1 MPPEVMRFV
10 GPDAIGN
17 FFATVPMDGRLDLI
31 RLRPAQSNGQPAL
44 AAYVQEAPDAPSRA
58 YGIMV
63 FAVDGDRIAGITG
76 FAGYPELFP
85 LFELPAAID

>member
-1 MPPEVMRFV
+1 M
-10 GPDAIGN
+10 G
-17 FFATVPMDGRLDLI
+17 GRLDLI
-31 RLRPAQSNGQPAL
+31 PLLPTRANGQPAL
-44 AAYVQEAPDAPSRA
+44 AAYVQESPAEPFRA

-85 LFELPAAID
+85 VFGLRPEFN

>member
-1 MPPEVMRFV
+1 MSKVATADV
-10 GPDAIGN
+10 TVAAIDEMEGIHGN
-17 FFATVPMDGRLDLI
+17 LAR
-31 RLRPAQSNGQPAL
+31 RNGQPAL
-44 AAYVQEAPDAPSRA
+44 AAFVQESPAEPFRA

-85 LFELPAAID
+85 LFELPAELSSGAA